1 MKVTQTQR
9 FTIGDPYMKK
19 NNFERDVVDVF
30 SISRDREV

>member
-1 MKVTQTQR
+1 MKVTQTQK

-19 NNFERDVVDVF
+19 NNFERDVDVF